1 MKQSEHLK
9 TEEKI
14 FLSLCCQHDRD
25 ILTGKV
31 DMSLQDFERI
41 TYLAMVLGY
50 VNYTIAL
57 NEQYLD
63 FANILS
69 EQIDR
74 ENEILEEYPDY
85 YIDEEI
91 DILYQKWIDD
101 FLSHV
106 PADKQAYCLE
116 QLKNNAQT

>member
-1 MKQSEHLK
+1 MKQSEQLK

-25 ILTGKV
+25 MLTGKTE
-31 DMSLQDFERI
+31 MTLRDFERI
-41 TYLAMVLGY
+41 TYLTTALGY
-50 VNYTIAL
+50 VSYTITL
-57 NEQYLD
+57 NEQYLN
-63 FANILS
+63 FTNTLS
-69 EQIDR
+69 EQFDR
-74 ENEILEEYPDY
+74 ENDILEEYPDY

-106 PADKQAYCLE
+106 PADKQAYCIE
-116 QLKNNAQT
+116 QLKSNAQT